1 MIDIIT
7 ELIQP
12 AALTALVF
20 GTVAGIVI
28 GAIPGLSVTMALAL
42 LIPVTFTMETIP
54 GLVLLISV
62 YVAGV
67 YGGSISAILLRT
79 PGTPAAAAT
88 AIDGYALT
96 QKGQGAKAI
105 RVATIGSVF
114 GGLTSGLVL
123 VLAAPLLARV
133 SLAFGAPEYFLIAVF
148 ALLAI
153 GGLAGGSFLLGVMA
167 SLVGLL
173 IGMVG
178 MDLQTGVSRFT
189 MGAQDLQSGVQLI
202 PAMIGLFSISQ
213 VFRMLNQR
221 QRKLSR
227 GSGTGERNLLFKEI
241 RKLLPTFSKSSGIG
255 VLMGVL
261 PGAGENIGAW
271 MAYNE
276 ARRSSKN
283 KDKFGKGELAGVAA
297 PETANNAVVGA
308 ALIPTLTLSVPG
320 SAATAVLLGGL
331 IIQGMA
337 PGHELFSQYATE
349 TYSMITAYMIA
360 TVLMGVLGLLLVPY
374 LVKLTTLP
382 PGPVALVI
390 TILAVVGTYSFRNS
404 YFDVF
409 VMMVFGVFGWFIEKI
424 GINPAPVI
432 LGIILGPMAE
442 SGFRQSLVMAGD
454 QNLLAFYL
462 SDPLRLL
469 LFVLILSIIAVPVVR
484 FAIPRLRKTMRRRAR
499 RRTNL

>member
-1 MIDIIT
+1 MIDVVM
-7 ELIQP
+7 ELVQP
-12 AALTALVF
+12 AALMSLIF
-20 GTVAGIVI
+20 GTVAGILI
-28 GAIPGLSVTMALAL
+28 GAIPGLSVTMAIAL
-42 LIPVTFTMETIP
+42 LIPVTFTMDTVP

-96 QKGQGAKAI
+96 QQGLGAKAI

-114 GGLTSGLVL
+114 GGLVSGVVL
-123 VLAAPLLARV
+123 MVAAPLLARV

-167 SLVGLL
+167 ALVGLL
-173 IGMVG
+173 IGTIG

-189 MGAQDLQSGVQLI
+189 VGTQELQGGVQLI

-213 VFRMLNQR
+213 VFRLLNQR
-221 QRKLSR
+221 KKKLDTAADR
-227 GSGTGERNLLFKEI
+227 GSKGTSLKDL
-241 RKLLPTFSKSSGIG
+241 RKLLPTFGKSSGIG
-255 VLMGVL
+255 VFVGVL

-276 ARRSSKN
+276 ARRSSKH
-283 KDKFGKGELAGVAA
+283 KEQFGKGAMEGVAA
-297 PETANNAVVGA
+297 PESANNAVVGG
-308 ALIPTLTLSVPG
+308 ALIPTLTLGVPG

-331 IIQGMA
+331 IIQGMQ
-337 PGHELFSQYATE
+337 PGHELFTQYATE
-349 TYSMITAYMIA
+349 TYSMISAYMIA

-374 LVKLTTLP
+374 IVRLTTLP
-382 PGPVALVI
+382 PGPVALII

-409 VMMVFGVFGWFIEKI
+409 VMMVFGVFGWFIEKV
-424 GINPAPVI
+424 GINPAPII

-442 SGFRQSLVMAGD
+442 SGFRQSLVMAGE
-454 QNLLAFYL
+454 QNLLVFYM
-462 SDPLRLL
+462 SDPLRLGL
-469 LFVLILSIIAVPVVR
+469 LALILSVLVVPMLRFIRVRRGQKVVMSSG
-484 FAIPRLRKTMRRRAR
+484 I
-499 RRTNL
+499 